1 MIAKFAK
8 KINEILIQKE
18 IVQKEDAELYQYGIE
33 NGIVVAGNLLAS
45 GIFGIVTGRP
55 GLVLVF
61 LLFYASLRS
70 YSGGSHCKSR
80 IGCFLISMAILSIPV
95 YTHEFVMNNV
105 PATVILMI
113 GIPVYTYEPVMKNV
127 PNAVILLIGVLAVVI
142 IIVLA
147 PVESINKPLDEE
159 ERKYYARVT
168 HCITALQVCV
178 LIILFCL
185 DLQDYFY
192 AGYVSIVLIAVFM
205 VMGKIAVKRYVQ

>member
-1 MIAKFAK
+1 
-8 KINEILIQKE
+8 
-18 IVQKEDAELYQYGIE
+18 
-33 NGIVVAGNLLAS
+33 
-45 GIFGIVTGRP
+45 P

-113 GIPVYTYEPVMKNV
+113 GIAAVV
-127 PNAVILLIGVLAVVI
+127 VILILS
-142 IIVLA
+142 
-147 PVESINKPLDEE
+147 PVESINKPLDDEE
-159 ERKYYARVT
+159 KKYYARVT
-168 HCITALQVCV
+168 HCIVALQVCV

-185 DLQDYFY
+185 GVKDYFY
-192 AGYVSIVLIAVFM
+192 AGYSSIVLVAVFM
-205 VMGKIAVKRYVQ
+205 VMGKVIMKRYI

>member
-8 KINEILIQKE
+8 KINEILIQKG

-80 IGCFLISMAILSIPV
+80 IGCFLISMAILTIPV

-113 GIPVYTYEPVMKNV
+113 GIAAVV
-127 PNAVILLIGVLAVVI
+127 VILILS
-142 IIVLA
+142 
-147 PVESINKPLDEE
+147 PVESINKPLDDEE
-159 ERKYYARVT
+159 KKYYARVT
-168 HCITALQVCV
+168 HCIVALQVCV

-185 DLQDYFY
+185 GVKDYFY
-192 AGYVSIVLIAVFM
+192 AGYSSIVLVAVFM
-205 VMGKIAVKRYVQ
+205 VMGKVIMKRYI

>member
-1 MIAKFAK
+1 M
-8 KINEILIQKE
+8 
-18 IVQKEDAELYQYGIE
+18 G
-33 NGIVVAGNLLAS
+33 VAT
-45 GIFGIVTGRP
+45 VR
-55 GLVLVF
+55 
-61 LLFYASLRS
+61 
-70 YSGGSHCKSR
+70 SR
-80 IGCFLISMAILSIPV
+80 IGCFLISMAVLFIL
-95 YTHEFVMNNV
+95 
-105 PATVILMI
+105 
-113 GIPVYTYEPVMKNV
+113 VYTYEPVMKNV

-147 PVESINKPLDEE
+147 PEESINKPLDEE
-159 ERKYYARVT
+159 ERRYYARVT

>member
-1 MIAKFAK
+1 MEQNLNDKPLSNMQIARY
-8 KINEILIQKE
+8 IESLRKE
-18 IVQKEDAELYQYGIE
+18 MNFDDEVY
-33 NGIVVAGNLLAS
+33 
-45 GIFGIVTGRP
+45 
-55 GLVLVF
+55 GLV
-61 LLFYASLRS
+61 
-70 YSGGSHCKSR
+70 KSDLEDGLTQEQTEKYLDR
-80 IGCFLISMAILSIPV
+80 IGCFLISMAIL
-95 YTHEFVMNNV
+95 F
-105 PATVILMI
+105 
-113 GIPVYTYEPVMKNV
+113 IPVYTYEPVMKNV

>member
-8 KINEILIQKE
+8 KINEILIQKG

-80 IGCFLISMAILSIPV
+80 IGCFLISMAIL
-95 YTHEFVMNNV
+95 F
-105 PATVILMI
+105 
-113 GIPVYTYEPVMKNV
+113 IPVYTYEPVMKNV

-168 HCITALQVCV
+168 HCNSIAGMCSYHF
-178 LIILFCL
+178 ILFGSTRLFLCWVCEYSP
-185 DLQDYFY
+185 DSSIY
-192 AGYVSIVLIAVFM
+192 GYGKDCSETICAIA
-205 VMGKIAVKRYVQ
+205 KCIKNRY

>member
-8 KINEILIQKE
+8 KINEILIQKG

-113 GIPVYTYEPVMKNV
+113 GIAAVV
-127 PNAVILLIGVLAVVI
+127 VILILS
-142 IIVLA
+142 
-147 PVESINKPLDEE
+147 PVESINKPLDDEE
-159 ERKYYARVT
+159 KKYYARVT
-168 HCITALQVCV
+168 HCIVALQVCV

-185 DLQDYFY
+185 GVKDYFY
-192 AGYVSIVLIAVFM
+192 AGHSSIVLVAVFM
-205 VMGKIAVKRYVQ
+205 VIGKVIMKRYI

>member
-1 MIAKFAK
+1 MADRSSLYQSLCTFDALSVFVLSLLLIATVFAPFPVLYYIFQK
-8 KINEILIQKE
+8 RQRRQPFGHRHVMQKE
-18 IVQKEDAELYQYGIE
+18 
-33 NGIVVAGNLLAS
+33 
-45 GIFGIVTGRP
+45 
-55 GLVLVF
+55 GLEPSW
-61 LLFYASLRS
+61 YH
-70 YSGGSHCKSR
+70 YHTDCKSR
-80 IGCFLISMAILSIPV
+80 IGCFLISMALL
-95 YTHEFVMNNV
+95 F
-105 PATVILMI
+105 
-113 GIPVYTYEPVMKNV
+113 IPVYTYEPVMKNV

>member
-80 IGCFLISMAILSIPV
+80 IGCFLISMAIL
-95 YTHEFVMNNV
+95 F
-105 PATVILMI
+105 
-113 GIPVYTYEPVMKNV
+113 IPVYTYEPVM
-127 PNAVILLIGVLAVVI
+127 NA
-142 IIVLA
+142 
-147 PVESINKPLDEE
+147 N
-159 ERKYYARVT
+159 YA
-168 HCITALQVCV
+168 
-178 LIILFCL
+178 
-185 DLQDYFY
+185 
-192 AGYVSIVLIAVFM
+192 
-205 VMGKIAVKRYVQ
+205 

>member
-80 IGCFLISMAILSIPV
+80 IGCFLISMAIL
-95 YTHEFVMNNV
+95 F
-105 PATVILMI
+105 
-113 GIPVYTYEPVMKNV
+113 IPVYTYEPVMKNV

-178 LIILFCL
+178 SYHFILFGSTRLFLCWVCEYSP
-185 DLQDYFY
+185 DSSIY
-192 AGYVSIVLIAVFM
+192 GYGKDCSETICAIA
-205 VMGKIAVKRYVQ
+205 KCIKNRY